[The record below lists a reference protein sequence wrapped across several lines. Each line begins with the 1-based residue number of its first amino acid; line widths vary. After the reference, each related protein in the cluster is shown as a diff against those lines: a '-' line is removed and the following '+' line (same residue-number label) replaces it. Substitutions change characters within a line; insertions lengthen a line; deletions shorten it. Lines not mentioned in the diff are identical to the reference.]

1 MIGIVDYGSGNL
13 RAIGNIYD
21 RLKIDYRIINNPND
35 LKLVDKIILP
45 GVGDFDQ
52 TMQMLNE
59 SGFREI
65 LDELVLGNKV
75 PVLGICV
82 GLQILSKGS
91 EEGQLP
97 GLGWINANVKKFNPD
112 TIPVKPK
119 LPHLGWNSIEIVK
132 NSILLDKID
141 PEEGFYFIHNYFF
154 QTNDSSDILTKTTY
168 GIDFV
173 SSVARENIFGVQFHP
188 EKSHQNGILLL
199 KNFAISKLC

>member
-1 MIGIVDYGSGNL
+1 MIGIIDYGSGNL

-21 RLKIDYRIINNPND
+21 RLRIDYQIISDPGTLNS
-35 LKLVDKIILP
+35 VDKIILP

-59 SGFREI
+59 SGFRNV
-65 LDELVLGNKV
+65 LDDLVLKNKV

-91 EEGQLP
+91 EEGKLP
-97 GLGWINANVKKFNPD
+97 GLGWIDGYVKKFNPD
-112 TIPVKPK
+112 LILSKPK
-119 LPHLGWNSIEIVK
+119 LPHLGWNSIEVVK
-132 NSILLDKID
+132 NSILLEGVDAQ
-141 PEEGFYFIHNYFF
+141 EGFYFIHNFYFE
-154 QTNDSSDILTKTTY
+154 TNDASDILTKTHY

-188 EKSHQNGILLL
+188 EKSHQNGISLL
-199 KNFAISKLC
+199 KNFAISDLC